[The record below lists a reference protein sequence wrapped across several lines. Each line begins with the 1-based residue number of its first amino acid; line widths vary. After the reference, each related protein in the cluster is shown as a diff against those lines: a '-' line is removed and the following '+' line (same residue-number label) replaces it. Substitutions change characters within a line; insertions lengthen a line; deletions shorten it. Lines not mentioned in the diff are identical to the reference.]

1 MHEKAFGQ
9 DHPNVAISLN
19 NLAELYRA
27 QGKYSEAEPLYKRA
41 LVIWEKVLGPD
52 HPHIAT
58 VLENMAEFYREIDRE
73 EEAKRLEERVK
84 RIRSKHQ

>member
-1 MHEKAFGQ
+1 
-9 DHPNVAISLN
+9 VAISLN